1 MCRHLVHLVPIILLS
16 LISGALNMVKAS
28 DKDPSSAFSA
38 SEALQGV
45 QHLAKLEVSDI
56 GVAIFNAIGHLK
68 MIAMKE

>member
-1 MCRHLVHLVPIILLS
+1 
-16 LISGALNMVKAS
+16 MVKAS